1 MNIQC
6 MNCEYGNRCTNC
18 MYNDEQRKR
27 DLEQE
32 QKGRSGSKNQK
43 KTADMRLYK
52 RLNKREARQQE
63 LSEEFPFLYGKD
75 NPYHTRTARFD

>member
-18 MYNDEQRKR
+18 MYNDEQKKR

-32 QKGRSGSKNQK
+32 QKKRYSESLRKNSHFCMAIPRI
-43 KTADMRLYK
+43 T
-52 RLNKREARQQE
+52 
-63 LSEEFPFLYGKD
+63 
-75 NPYHTRTARFD
+75 HTIRGQRGLIRRI